1 MWRKMEKDYTLEEF
15 SYIQY
20 ILYILKSQSHQ
31 SDSYSD
37 RKDFSYSST
46 SPQISSFHCRPFCPS
61 TTQASSV
68 PKFENSAA
76 SSRCEASELYEIL
89 DVRSKKEQGGTR

>member
-1 MWRKMEKDYTLEEF
+1 VEKDYTLEEF
-15 SYIQY
+15 S
-20 ILYILKSQSHQ
+20 YILKSQSHQ

-37 RKDFSYSST
+37 KKDFSYSST

-89 DVRSKKEQGGTR
+89 DVRSKKEQGRARYGSTFEFP